1 MRSSRDCHQKSG
13 TAIKAVMIIF
23 ILAIFAGCDLG
34 PRAISDGREKFN
46 RAVGNSQSSMLL
58 LNLVKMRYRDRPS
71 FLQITSISSNPQFSA
86 TMGLNFRA
94 GAAPDQSS
102 GNLVPLSLGG
112 TYSENPTITYA
123 PLSGEAFVRQMLTPV
138 PLETMLLLLQSG
150 WPVDRVMRLAVQ
162 ELNDLQ
168 NASPAAGPTPDLQ
181 PAFEDFLRASKLLEV
196 LQRNRV
202 IEWSYGSKGQAQLR
216 LVLNHE
222 KAGDL
227 QRLRMLR
234 DLLGISSDAIDIPVI
249 YAVGYANNKTLTIV
263 TRSMNDILFYVS
275 QSVDVPPQAVEDG
288 LVTVT
293 RNLDGEV
300 FEWDQ
305 LSGDLIDIRWS
316 PTRPENAYM
325 AVQYR
330 GNWYY
335 IADDDLDSKTTFLLV
350 DLFMDLQ
357 SGSVQGAAPVLT
369 IPVSR

>member
-1 MRSSRDCHQKSG
+1 MSSNKALRTGLIIVALVALIGCSLGPTAVRDGRAKFN
-13 TAIKAVMIIF
+13 KAV
-23 ILAIFAGCDLG
+23 GD
-34 PRAISDGREKFN
+34 
-46 RAVGNSQSSMLL
+46 SQSSMLL
-58 LNLVKMRYRDRPS
+58 LNLVRMRYRDRPS
-71 FLQITSISSNPQFSA
+71 FLQITSISSNPQVS
-86 TMGLNFRA
+86 TSLGLNFRA
-94 GAAPDQSS
+94 GGSPAAVA

-112 TYSENPTITYA
+112 TFTESPTITYT

-150 WPVDRVMRLAVQ
+150 WSVDRVMRLAVQ
-162 ELNDLQ
+162 EINDLQ

-196 LQRNRV
+196 LQRHRV
-202 IEWSYGSKGQAQLR
+202 IEWSYGSKGQAEMR
-216 LVLNHE
+216 LVVNHE

-234 DLLGISSDAIDIPVI
+234 DLLGISADAVHIPVI
-249 YAVGYANNKTLTIV
+249 YAVGYADNQTITMV

-275 QSVDVPPQAVEDG
+275 QSVEVPPEAIEDG

-293 RNLDGEV
+293 RSLDGEV

-316 PTRPENAYM
+316 RERPENAYV
-325 AVQYR
+325 AVPYR
-330 GNWYY
+330 GDWYY
-335 IADDDLDSKTTFLLV
+335 IADNDLDSKSTFLLV

-357 SGSVQGAAPVLT
+357 SGNVKGAAPVLT